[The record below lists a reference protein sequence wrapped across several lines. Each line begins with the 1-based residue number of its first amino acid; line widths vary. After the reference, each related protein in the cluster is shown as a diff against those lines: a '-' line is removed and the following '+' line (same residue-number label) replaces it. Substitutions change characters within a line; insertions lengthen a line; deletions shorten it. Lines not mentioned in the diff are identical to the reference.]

1 MRRIFLVTAMAAAT
15 AGCVTNSGGDTIAQI
30 SSDISKNAFVKDIT
44 VNTPAG
50 AGPQFE
56 ATFKKNVS
64 EKLATCAKGA
74 QPLLLKVNI
83 TDFKKANAG
92 MTILVGSSNKI
103 KGVAQ
108 LIDPATDKVVADYE
122 IDRSTG
128 GGGLIAAAAMADAE
142 GQMSSGFG
150 AEICKR
156 AFIAR

>member
-1 MRRIFLVTAMAAAT
+1 MRRIFLVAAMAAVT
-15 AGCVTNSGGDTIAQI
+15 TGCVTQSGGDTIAQI
-30 SSDISKNAFVKDIT
+30 SSDISKNAFVKDIS
-44 VNTPAG
+44 VNTPTG
-50 AGPQFE
+50 ASPAFE

-64 EKLATCAKGA
+64 AKLADCAKGG

-142 GQMSSGFG
+142 GQLSSGFG
-150 AEICKR
+150 TEICKR

>member
-1 MRRIFLVTAMAAAT
+1 MRRIFLVAAMAT
-15 AGCVTNSGGDTIAQI
+15 VTTGCVTNSGGDTIAQI
-30 SSDISKNAFVKDIT
+30 SSDVSKNAFVKDIT

-64 EKLATCAKGA
+64 EKLAGCAKGT

-150 AEICKR
+150 TEICKR